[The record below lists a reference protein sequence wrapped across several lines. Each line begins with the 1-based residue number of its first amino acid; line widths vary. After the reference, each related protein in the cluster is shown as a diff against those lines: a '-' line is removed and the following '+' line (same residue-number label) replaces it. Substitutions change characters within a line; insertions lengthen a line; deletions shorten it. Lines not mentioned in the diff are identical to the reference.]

1 MLKIRL
7 ILTNKFIK
15 QGNNVWLGVGILLL
29 DEVFDLKER
38 NQWLRRHILNAI
50 QQFVRTLFGDRMNK
64 KIDDL
69 IQQALSA
76 SAVCL

>member
-1 MLKIRL
+1 M
-7 ILTNKFIK
+7 
-15 QGNNVWLGVGILLL
+15 WLGVGILLL

-64 KIDDL
+64 KIDEL

-76 SAVCL
+76 PAVRL